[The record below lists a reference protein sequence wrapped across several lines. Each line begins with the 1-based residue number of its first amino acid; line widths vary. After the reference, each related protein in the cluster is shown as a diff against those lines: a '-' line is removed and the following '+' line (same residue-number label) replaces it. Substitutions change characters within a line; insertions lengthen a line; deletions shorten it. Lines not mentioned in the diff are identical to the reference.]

1 MDQRITRD
9 RSEVNLSVVSNF
21 LGSLQ
26 FLIESYLVCTSHKDR
41 ACMLIVSATI
51 NMPQTLMYKGL
62 EACHV
67 NRLIVFAYL

>member
-1 MDQRITRD
+1 MSDNRLTIRD
-9 RSEVNLSVVSNF
+9 RLEAVNQRNR
-21 LGSLQ
+21 
-26 FLIESYLVCTSHKDR
+26 FLIELYLGCTSHKDR

>member
-1 MDQRITRD
+1 MQAT
-9 RSEVNLSVVSNF
+9 VVSYSEK
-21 LGSLQ
+21 LKCQSKGRQSKGQ
-26 FLIESYLVCTSHKDR
+26 FLIELYLVCTSHKDC

-67 NRLIVFAYL
+67 NRLMVFAYL

>member
-1 MDQRITRD
+1 MMPFLRLANYFNQRD
-9 RSEVNLSVVSNF
+9 WV
-21 LGSLQ
+21 
-26 FLIESYLVCTSHKDR
+26 LIELYLVCTSHKDR

>member
-1 MDQRITRD
+1 MI
-9 RSEVNLSVVSNF
+9 ELY
-21 LGSLQ
+21 LG
-26 FLIESYLVCTSHKDR
+26 CTSHKDC

-51 NMPQTLMYKGL
+51 NMPQTLMCKGL